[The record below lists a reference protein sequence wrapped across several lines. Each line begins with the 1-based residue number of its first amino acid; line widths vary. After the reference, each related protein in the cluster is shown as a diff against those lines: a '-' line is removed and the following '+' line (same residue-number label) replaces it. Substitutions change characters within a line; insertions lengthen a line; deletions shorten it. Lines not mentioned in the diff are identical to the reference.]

1 MCLCEKLFKKN
12 VMTRIRVNVYLKMQL
27 ENESEREIWL
37 QKVSLSFFYVKFDN
51 KVQLSESINTS
62 KPLFG

>member
-37 QKVSLSFFYVKFDN
+37 QKVSLSFFYVTFDN
-51 KVQLSESINTS
+51 KVQL
-62 KPLFG
+62 